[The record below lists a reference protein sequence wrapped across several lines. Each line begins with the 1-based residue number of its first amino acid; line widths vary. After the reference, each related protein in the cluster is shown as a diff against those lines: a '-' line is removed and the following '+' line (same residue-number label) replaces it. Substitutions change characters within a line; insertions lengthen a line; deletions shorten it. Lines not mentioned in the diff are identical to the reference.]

1 MEMMRSPQLLKPQ
14 LTSSHPFERALTS
27 DSMSKPSASVL
38 FPESLGY
45 PSLNERSS
53 FISTSSGIVPRQ
65 LSSTLSKRRIDNS
78 ITDIAQLFP
87 ISAIK
92 APEGFL
98 PAAAV
103 QRKLGYAGVVAA
115 KPAPASKNLED
126 YQGLI
131 DKRPYHRFSMV
142 QEKGLERKSSMQG
155 NLSTFDL
162 NTLLED
168 PSFHSKTAYG
178 WDYHQALASQRKS
191 NAIAPSKIPELSQA
205 QQ

>member
-1 MEMMRSPQLLKPQ
+1 
-14 LTSSHPFERALTS
+14 
-27 DSMSKPSASVL
+27 MSKPSASVL

-65 LSSTLSKRRIDNS
+65 LSSTLSKRRIENS

-92 APEGFL
+92 VPEGFL

-103 QRKLGYAGVVAA
+103 QRKLGYAGVVPA
-115 KPAPASKNLED
+115 KPAPAKNVED
-126 YQGLI
+126 YPGLI

-142 QEKGLERKSSMQG
+142 QEVLERKSSMQG